1 MAGRDFLLI
10 SDAVAPL
17 GEGVAPLGAAGLSRA
32 LAALGNRT
40 TVLTLASADV
50 AGRVPGL
57 ARRLRTVTAVVGD
70 RTHELTLFE
79 GRASLSDA
87 QLLVLAAQ
95 PGSRAETAAL
105 LAAAV
110 RSLAND
116 KLIAPEVTIGWG
128 EPAAAALSAT
138 SAAVR
143 LFVLPTGRLGPALAP
158 PEAEVLG
165 PLLLG
170 DESASR
176 SLVALGCLGANAI
189 VAPSPS
195 AARATEGDPGL
206 ASRASDEPVIA
217 VRFGCDDPPN
227 DPGSDPA
234 LPANFSAT
242 ALSGKAECRRAI
254 ARRCSLALEPRTLLL
269 TTGPLHRDGGAEA
282 ILAGIERLAPFDVA
296 TIIVPRG
303 DAEVVERARL
313 LALKQP
319 GRIAL
324 FPGVD
329 AADERLARGA
339 ADAILL
345 GDDHDRIGRAAGL
358 ALLYGTLPIAPEV
371 GANRDYLVDYDAGS
385 RTGHAILYGAA
396 SPFEIESAVRRALTL
411 RADGDVW
418 GPLVKTLMTS
428 APRWSAAAAA
438 VAEIA
443 GQYLDGTAAP
453 TAS

>member
-1 MAGRDFLLI
+1 MPGRDFLLI
-10 SDAVAPL
+10 ADAVAPL
-17 GEGVAPLGAAGLSRA
+17 GDGVSALGAAGLSRA
-32 LAALGNRT
+32 LAALGHRT
-40 TVLTLASADV
+40 TVLTLASAD
-50 AGRVPGL
+50 AASRVPGL
-57 ARRLRTVTAVVGD
+57 ARRLRTVSATVGN
-70 RTHELTLFE
+70 RTHDLTLFE
-79 GRASLSDA
+79 GRALLSDA
-87 QLLVLAAQ
+87 QLMVLAAT
-95 PGSRAETAAL
+95 PSSRAETAAL

-116 KLIAPEVTIGWG
+116 KLVAPEVTIGWG

-143 LFVLPTGRLGPALAP
+143 LFVLPTGRLGPSLAP

-170 DESASR
+170 DESASH

-195 AARATEGDPGL
+195 AARATASDPGL

-227 DPGSDPA
+227 DPASDPA

-242 ALSGKAECRRAI
+242 ALSGKTDCRRAI
-254 ARRCSLALEPRTLLL
+254 ARRCSIALGPRTLLL
-269 TTGPLHRDGGAEA
+269 TTGPLHRDGGADA
-282 ILAGIERLAPFDVA
+282 ILGGIERLAPFDVA

-303 DAEVVERARL
+303 DAEMIERARL

-324 FPGVD
+324 FPGAD
-329 AADERLARGA
+329 AVDERLARGA

-371 GANRDYLVDYDAGS
+371 GANSDYLVDYDARS
-385 RTGHAILYGAA
+385 RTGHAIVYSAA
-396 SPFEIESAVRRALTL
+396 APFEVESAVRRALTL
-411 RADGDVW
+411 RSDGDVW
-418 GPLVKTLMTS
+418 TQLVKTLMTS
-428 APRWSAAAAA
+428 APRWSAAAASIA
-438 VAEIA
+438 EVAT
-443 GQYLDGTAAP
+443 QYLDGTAAT
-453 TAS
+453 TA

>member
-10 SDAVAPL
+10 ADAVAPL
-17 GEGVAPLGAAGLSRA
+17 GEGVSPLGAAGLSRA
-32 LAALGNRT
+32 LAAMGHRT

-50 AGRVPGL
+50 VSRVPGL
-57 ARRLRTVTAVVGD
+57 ARRLRTVSAAVGG

-79 GRASLSDA
+79 GRALASDA
-87 QLLVLAAQ
+87 QLLVLAAA
-95 PGSRAETAAL
+95 PDSRAETAAL

-116 KLIAPEVTIGWG
+116 RLITPEVTIGWG
-128 EPAAAALSAT
+128 EPASAALSAT

-143 LFVLPTGRLGPALAP
+143 LFVLPTGRLGPSLAP
-158 PEAEVLG
+158 QEAELLG
-165 PLLLG
+165 PLMLG
-170 DESASR
+170 DESASH

-227 DPGSDPA
+227 DPGSDAA
-234 LPANFSAT
+234 LA
-242 ALSGKAECRRAI
+242 GKADCRRAI
-254 ARRCSLALEPRTLLL
+254 ARRCSLALGPRTLLL
-269 TTGPLHRDGGAEA
+269 TTGPLQRDGGADA
-282 ILAGIERLAPFDVA
+282 IRAGIERLAPYDVA

-303 DAEVVERARL
+303 EPEMVERARL

-319 GRIAL
+319 GRVAL
-324 FPGVD
+324 FPGVE
-329 AADERLARGA
+329 ATDERLARGA

-371 GANRDYLVDYDAGS
+371 GANRDYLVDYDEGS
-385 RTGHAILYGAA
+385 RTGHAILYSTAA
-396 SPFEIESAVRRALTL
+396 PFEIESAVRRALTL

-418 GPLVKTLMTS
+418 TPLVKTLMTS

-438 VAEIA
+438 ISEVAA
-443 GQYLDGTAAP
+443 QYLAAV
-453 TAS
+453 

>member
-1 MAGRDFLLI
+1 MGH
-10 SDAVAPL
+10 
-17 GEGVAPLGAAGLSRA
+17 
-32 LAALGNRT
+32 RT

-50 AGRVPGL
+50 ASRVPGL
-57 ARRLRTVTAVVGD
+57 ARRLRTVSAAVGG

-79 GRASLSDA
+79 GRALMSDA

-95 PGSRAETAAL
+95 PESRAETAAL

-116 KLIAPEVTIGWG
+116 KLISPEVTIGWG
-128 EPAAAALSAT
+128 EPTAAALSAT
-138 SAAVR
+138 SATVR
-143 LFVLPTGRLGPALAP
+143 LFVLPTGRLGPSLAP
-158 PEAEVLG
+158 PEAEILG

-170 DESASR
+170 DESASH

-227 DPGSDPA
+227 DPASDPA
-234 LPANFSAT
+234 LPANFSAA

-254 ARRCSLALEPRTLLL
+254 SRRCSLALGPRTLLL
-269 TTGPLHRDGGAEA
+269 TTGPLHRDGGADA

-303 DAEVVERARL
+303 EADVVERARL

-319 GRIAL
+319 GRVAL
-324 FPGVD
+324 YPGRRRQRRTAGARRRRRHPARRRSRPHRPRRRAGAALRN
-329 AADERLARGA
+329 AADRARG
-339 ADAILL
+339 
-345 GDDHDRIGRAAGL
+345 GREPR
-358 ALLYGTLPIAPEV
+358 LPGRLRR
-371 GANRDYLVDYDAGS
+371 GAREPDTRS
-385 RTGHAILYGAA
+385 FT
-396 SPFEIESAVRRALTL
+396 
-411 RADGDVW
+411 
-418 GPLVKTLMTS
+418 
-428 APRWSAAAAA
+428 APRRRSRSK
-438 VAEIA
+438 
-443 GQYLDGTAAP
+443 AP
-453 TAS
+453 FGAR

>member
-1 MAGRDFLLI
+1 VAGRDFLLI
-10 SDAVAPL
+10 AEAVAPL
-17 GEGVAPLGAAGLSRA
+17 GEGVAALGAAGLSRA
-32 LAALGNRT
+32 LAALGHRT

-50 AGRVPGL
+50 ASRVPGL
-57 ARRLRTVTAVVGD
+57 ARRLRTVTAAVAGQ
-70 RTHELTLFE
+70 THELTLFE
-79 GRASLSDA
+79 GRALLSDA
-87 QLLVLAAQ
+87 QLLVLAAT
-95 PGSRAETAAL
+95 PKSRAETAAL

-116 KLIAPEVTIGWG
+116 KLVAPEVTIGWG
-128 EPAAAALSAT
+128 EPASAALSAT
-138 SAAVR
+138 SATVR
-143 LFVLPTGRLGPALAP
+143 LFVLPTGRLGPSLTP
-158 PEAEVLG
+158 PEAELLG

-170 DESASR
+170 DESASH

-189 VAPSPS
+189 IAPSPS

-234 LPANFSAT
+234 LPVNFT
-242 ALSGKAECRRAI
+242 AASLAGKAECRRAI
-254 ARRCSLALEPRTLLL
+254 ARRCSLALGPRTLLL
-269 TTGPLHRDGGAEA
+269 TTGPLQRDGGADA

-303 DAEVVERARL
+303 DAEVVEHARL

-319 GRIAL
+319 GRVAL

-371 GANRDYLVDYDAGS
+371 VGANRDYLVDYDEGS
-385 RTGHAILYGAA
+385 RTGHAILYANAA
-396 SPFEIESAVRRALTL
+396 PFEIESAVRRALTL
-411 RADGDVW
+411 RADVDVW
-418 GPLVKTLMTS
+418 TPFVKTLMAS
-428 APRWSAAAAA
+428 APRWSAAAAS
-438 VAEIA
+438 VIEIA
-443 GQYLDGTAAP
+443 RQYLDGTAGA
-453 TAS
+453 

>member
-1 MAGRDFLLI
+1 VAGRDFLLI
-10 SDAVAPL
+10 ADAVAPL
-17 GEGVAPLGAAGLSRA
+17 GDGVSALGAAGLSRA
-32 LAALGNRT
+32 LAAMGHRT

-50 AGRVPGL
+50 ASRVPGL
-57 ARRLRTVTAVVGD
+57 ARRLRTVSATVGGH
-70 RTHELTLFE
+70 THELTLFE
-79 GRASLSDA
+79 GRALLSDA
-87 QLLVLAAQ
+87 QLLVLGAA
-95 PGSRAETAAL
+95 PESRAETAAL

-116 KLIAPEVTIGWG
+116 RLITPEITIGWG
-128 EPAAAALSAT
+128 EPTAAALSAT
-138 SAAVR
+138 SATVR
-143 LFVLPTGRLGPALAP
+143 LFVLPTGRLGPSLAP
-158 PEAEVLG
+158 PEAELLG

-170 DESASR
+170 DESASH

-189 VAPSPS
+189 IAPSPS

-227 DPGSDPA
+227 DPAADLA
-234 LPANFSAT
+234 LPTNFSAA
-242 ALSGKAECRRAI
+242 ALAGKVECRRAI
-254 ARRCSLALEPRTLLL
+254 ARRCSLALGPRTLLL
-269 TTGPLHRDGGAEA
+269 TTGPLHGGDGGADA

-303 DAEVVERARL
+303 EPEVVERARL

-319 GRIAL
+319 GRVAL

-329 AADERLARGA
+329 AKDERLARGA

-385 RTGHAILYGAA
+385 RTGHAILYGTAA
-396 SPFEIESAVRRALTL
+396 PFEIESAVRRALTL

-418 GPLVKTLMTS
+418 TPLVKSLMTG
-428 APRWSAAAAA
+428 APRWSATAAA
-438 VAEIA
+438 VDQIA
-443 GQYLDGTAAP
+443 AQYLANA
-453 TAS
+453 